1 MTEQSDQSEQ
11 SAQAGDE
18 QAGDRWLS
26 PGVLGVGAASLC
38 SDAGHEMVTSLLPT
52 FLASTL
58 HSGPAALGAIDGV
71 ADALTGITKL
81 AGGPLANDP
90 TRRARLA
97 SSGYLGTA
105 VATAAI
111 GLSTAVWQAAILRG
125 LAWMSRG
132 IRSPARDML
141 LTTLARRDAYGR
153 AFGVERAGDN
163 AGAIIGPLLASA
175 LVGILGVRHAI
186 LLAFFPGA
194 LAAVAITIAARE
206 AKRVVG
212 SEVGK
217 RTLSLNLRELRRAG
231 LARALAPVAL
241 FELGNV
247 ATTLLILRATGL
259 LHHAGRSLTAATSL
273 AILLYVAHNVA
284 ATATALAG
292 GQLADRMSPRGVFA
306 AGGTVYVGGYLI
318 FAFGSHAWPVLL
330 LAFVLAGIG
339 IGFAETA
346 ESTVVARGLPD
357 HLRSN
362 GFGVLGLTQALG
374 DLGSTV
380 VAGVLWSLV
389 SPTVAFGYL
398 AAWMFASV
406 LASGLL
412 RARRPATTGAGG
424 RLS

>member
-1 MTEQSDQSEQ
+1 MTTKAEQ
-11 SAQAGDE
+11 E
-18 QAGDRWLS
+18 QAEEKWLS

-90 TRRARLA
+90 DRRAKLA

-105 VATAAI
+105 IATAAI
-111 GLSTAVWQAAILRG
+111 GLTMAVWQAAILRG
-125 LAWMSRG
+125 IAWMSRG

-163 AGAIIGPLLASA
+163 AGAIIGPLLAA
-175 LVGILGVRHAI
+175 GLVGVLGVRHAI
-186 LLAFFPGA
+186 LLAFIRGA

-206 AKRVVG
+206 ARRTVG

-217 RTLSLNLRELRRAG
+217 RTLSLNLRELSRAG
-231 LARALAPVAL
+231 LGRVLTPVAF

-259 LHHAGRSLTAATSL
+259 LHDAGRSLTAATSL

-284 ATATALAG
+284 ATVTALAG
-292 GQLADRMSPRGVFA
+292 GQLADRVSARGVFA
-306 AGGTVYVGGYLI
+306 TGAVVYVGGYLI
-318 FAFGSHAWPVLL
+318 FGIGSHAWPVLL
-330 LAFVLAGIG
+330 IAFVLAGVG

-380 VAGVLWSLV
+380 IAGVLWSVV
-389 SPTVAFGYL
+389 SPLVAFCYL
-398 AAWMFASV
+398 AAWMLASV
-406 LASGLL
+406 IASGLL
-412 RARRPATTGAGG
+412 RPHRTAPVEDAR
-424 RLS
+424 